1 MLYAWDIRD
10 EGVDPTHKALTI
22 TRSLQSC
29 RGDRYYGE
37 MVQRCTEHSE
47 SVKGKSM
54 ELSLQGKEMKCC
66 KGLFRWG
73 GILN

>member
-47 SVKGKSM
+47 SVKV
-54 ELSLQGKEMKCC
+54 LIRQGWSR
-66 KGLFRWG
+66 KGTRG
-73 GILN
+73 SGITQ

>member
-47 SVKGKSM
+47 SVKGKIHGTQPSG
-54 ELSLQGKEMKCC
+54 EGDEVL
-66 KGLFRWG
+66 
-73 GILN
+73 